1 MSSNAWQPFGR
12 IVGGNWSQA
21 GHWSLAAVPGSGD
34 TATIGYSATS
44 AYTVTVDGSYAIAGL
59 VISSS
64 AATLGFNTNTS
75 LTVTGT
81 TTLSAGTIALGSSGA
96 TLSTGVLTTSAGTA
110 ITIGT
115 GATLLAGSGI
125 IGGTISGS
133 DTVEAVGGTLDI
145 TTAIGAN
152 SGLTY
157 AISNASASLLQLD
170 STVGTG
176 NTFSFLGTTGELWFN
191 STANGGFNSADNT
204 TQTETVAGMA
214 VGTSAN
220 SSTTNF
226 IQVAGDVTV
235 SGTTNAY
242 TGTSGTVT
250 LSTGDVINLTNV
262 TGGSGTWYVDTSYN
276 TATNTTD
283 IFLASTVCFA
293 AGTRILTASGE
304 QVVESLRPGDTVLT
318 LTGDTLTPE
327 PVKWIGYR
335 RIDLTAHP
343 RPEMAAPI
351 RIQRHAFADNRPHT
365 DLVVSPDHALF
376 VDGKLIAARQLV
388 NGSTIRRETACKAVE
403 YFHVELDRHA
413 ILLSEGLPTESYL
426 DTGNRGFFANGGDPL
441 ILHPDLMDESDC
453 PAREAASCA
462 PFVCDEPTVLPVW
475 QRLADRAATL
485 GQPAVSPETTRDTDL
500 HLLIKGRALRP
511 LYAENG
517 LFIFALPRGTA
528 EARLVSRAAAPAD
541 ARPWLDDRRVLGV
554 HVQQIIVRDAAE
566 VTTIALDDPALSQG
580 WWDVERNGVAM
591 RRWTDGNALLPLPR
605 VPGVSMLEIRAG
617 GLDYVIGDDRRAA
630 A

>member
-1 MSSNAWQPFGR
+1 MSIDSWVKAGR
-12 IVGGNWSQA
+12 LVGGTWSQT
-21 GHWSLAAVPGSGD
+21 GHWSANGIPGSGD
-34 TATIGYSATS
+34 TADISLAATS
-44 AYTVTVDGSYAIAGL
+44 AYTVIVDGSYTIADLTIG
-59 VISSS
+59 SSY
-64 AATLGFNTNTS
+64 ATLAFSAGTS
-75 LTVTGT
+75 LTVSGT

-96 TLSTGVLTTSAGTA
+96 TLSTGILDTSNGTA
-110 ITIGT
+110 IAIGT
-115 GATLLAGSGI
+115 GATLLAGSG
-125 IGGTISGS
+125 TISGAVS
-133 DTVEAVGGTLDI
+133 GPGTIEANGGTLDFS
-145 TTAIGAN
+145 AGIGATT
-152 SGLTY
+152 GLNY
-157 AISNASASLLQLD
+157 EISNASSSVLQID
-170 STVGTG
+170 STVGNN
-176 NTFSFLGTTGELWFN
+176 NTFSFAGAAGVLDFTA
-191 STANGGFNSADNT
+191 STNLN
-204 TQTETVAGMA
+204 QTVSGLN
-214 VGTSAN
+214 VGASDTAP
-220 SSTTNF
+220 TNF
-226 IQVAGDVTV
+226 IQVAGIVTV
-235 SGTTNAY
+235 SDATNLY
-242 TGTSGTVT
+242 SYSGAPVTVDFGSAGSLT
-250 LSTGDVINLTNV
+250 LTNV
-262 TGGSGTWYVDTSYN
+262 SGSSGSFYVDTVVTGGN
-276 TATNTTD
+276 TD

-304 QVVESLRPGDTVLT
+304 QAVETLRPGDIVLT

-388 NGSTIRRETACKAVE
+388 NGSTIRRETACKSVE
-403 YFHVELDRHA
+403 YFHVELDHHA

-441 ILHPDLMDESDC
+441 VLHPDLMDESDC
-453 PAREAASCA
+453 PTREAASCA
-462 PFVCDEPTVLPVW
+462 PFAWDEPTVRPVW

-528 EARLVSRAAAPAD
+528 EARLVSRAGAPAD

-554 HVQQIIVRDAAE
+554 QVQQITLRDATD

-580 WWDVERNGVAM
+580 WWDVERNGMTM
-591 RRWTDGNALLPLPR
+591 RRWTDGNAVLPLPHL
-605 VPGVSMLEIRAG
+605 PGVSMLEIRAG
-617 GLDYVIGDDRRAA
+617 GLDYLIGNDRRAA